1 MAVRANI
8 IKELEEQYSQE
19 RNRIVVLYGSEGSC
33 KFDLIKEFVKN
44 KKFFY
49 YRARQASELEQ
60 RTLMGDEISK
70 KYRVKLTKGTYDEY
84 FSRIKSGDASKLVVV
99 IDEFQYIA
107 KKKDSKF
114 LESVIKLKN
123 KRLYPGPVM
132 IILCCSSILWAEQDM
147 EENFG
152 EVNYKK
158 VDRIIKIDNLEFLEI
173 VRKFPKYSVKDCIQY
188 YGIMGGVYK
197 YTKLWNQELS
207 IKENICKLVLD
218 KNGELFKEAENII
231 SSELRELSVYN
242 TIIYHIANG
251 KNKLNDIYLA
261 TGYSRPKISVYMKN
275 LSYFDILEKVISFET
290 GGWQNAKK
298 GVYHIKDTYTNFW
311 YKFVFPHLSDLYF
324 MNPEEFYDT
333 YIEPDLDTYLE
344 RYFKNVCMEYLK
356 LLDQIGKL
364 PFKIHK
370 IGTWVGKTGNI
381 DIIAQ
386 SSNRINIVGMC
397 NWNKDF
403 ITTEM
408 VQNLFVLMDK
418 AKIYSEYVYCFSAK
432 GFSKQLIEL
441 SERDERITLIDMN
454 EL

>member
-1 MAVRANI
+1 MAVRTNI

-19 RNRIVVLYGSEGSC
+19 KNKLVVFYGSEGSC
-33 KFDLIKEFVKN
+33 KFDLIKEFVGD

-60 RTLMGDEISK
+60 RTLMGNEIAK

-84 FSRIKSGDASKLVVV
+84 FTRIKSGDASKLVVV

-107 KKKDSKF
+107 KKKDSKI
-114 LESVIKLKN
+114 LDSIIKLKN
-123 KRLYPGPVM
+123 RKLYPGPVM

-147 EENFG
+147 EECFG
-152 EVNYKK
+152 ETNYKK
-158 VDRIIKIDNLEFLEI
+158 IDKIIKVDNLEFLDI
-173 VRKFPKYSVKDCIQY
+173 VRMFPKYSVKECIQY
-188 YGIMGGVYK
+188 YGILGGVYK

-207 IKENICKLVLD
+207 VKQNICNLVLD
-218 KNGELFKEAENII
+218 KKGELFTEVEKLI
-231 SSELRELSVYN
+231 SYELRELSVYN
-242 TIIYHIANG
+242 TIVYHIANG
-251 KNKLNDIYLA
+251 KNKLNDIYIA
-261 TGYSRPKISVYMKN
+261 TSYSRPKISVYMKN
-275 LSYFDILEKVISFET
+275 LSQFDILEKVVSFET

-298 GVYHIKDTYTNFW
+298 GVYRIKDTFINFW
-311 YKFVFPHLSDLYF
+311 YKFVFPHMSDLYI
-324 MNPEEFYDT
+324 MEPDVFYDT
-333 YIEPDLDTYLE
+333 YIEPELDEYLE
-344 RYFKNVCMEYLK
+344 RYFRNVCMEYLK

-370 IGTWVGKTGNI
+370 IGTWVGKTGTI

-386 SSNRINIVGMC
+386 SSNRVNIVGMC
-397 NWNKDF
+397 NWNKEF

-408 VQNLFVLMDK
+408 VQNLFVLMEK
-418 AKIYSEYVYCFSAK
+418 AKIYSEHVYCFSAK

-441 SERDERITLIDMN
+441 SEQDGRIILIDMN